1 MNNAKTRSGW
11 VIIPDWT
18 RSRSIGYV
26 AAAQV
31 LVLTVL
37 TRFRVWNQNSARKY
51 LAKRRHTQTVL
62 SGAITHPE
70 LYIRMLFTLNV
81 IDCGRWTNREEESLQ
96 YMRIGLIMDGI
107 IWSCLALVGRIRYS

>member
-1 MNNAKTRSGW
+1 MMQRDSGAKVRSGW

-26 AAAQV
+26 AAAR
-31 LVLTVL
+31 LG
-37 TRFRVWNQNSARKY
+37 RINSAY

-62 SGAITHPE
+62 SGTITHPE

-81 IDCGRWTNREEESLQ
+81 IGCGRWK
-96 YMRIGLIMDGI
+96 Y
-107 IWSCLALVGRIRYS
+107 